1 MAVNVPKQEDSM
13 AEKQV
18 VSTIPNLTRI
28 MELRSLVVSIVSDET
43 KEKAM
48 QYMADITTALN
59 RLKVDV
65 DKMKKPYKDEIAKI
79 DADVKPWKTSLEQ
92 KREEMGD
99 AIIAYKQ
106 KVTAA
111 IEKANQKSIAKF
123 DTKVATKEAEAI
135 AAGKPL
141 PTIAPPNLKTL
152 PPKTEKIEGAKFT
165 TVVVKKWRVMI
176 GGQPIANPD
185 AMTAKTAED
194 AKLGIPLEYFVLD
207 TVKVGKVV
215 KAGGTIPG
223 IDVYN
228 DETLSVTVAKD
239 EA

>member
-1 MAVNVPKQEDSM
+1 MATKPDKTDDPNRIVMVVKNTSKTIAFINNDEKPLAPGDS
-13 AEKQV
+13 AE
-18 VSTIPNLTRI
+18 LTADRAFR
-28 MELRSLVVSIVSDET
+28 LRSPET
-43 KEKAM
+43 
-48 QYMADITTALN
+48 
-59 RLKVDV
+59 
-65 DKMKKPYKDEIAKI
+65 
-79 DADVKPWKTSLEQ
+79 W
-92 KREEMGD
+92 G
-99 AIIAYKQ
+99 
-106 KVTAA
+106 

-152 PPKTEKIEGAKFT
+152 PPKTEKIDGAKFT